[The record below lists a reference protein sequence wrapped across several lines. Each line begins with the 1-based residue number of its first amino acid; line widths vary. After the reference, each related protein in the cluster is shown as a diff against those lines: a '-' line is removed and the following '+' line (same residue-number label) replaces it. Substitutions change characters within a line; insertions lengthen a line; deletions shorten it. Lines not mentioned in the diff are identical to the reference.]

1 MKHVLTVLAVLAV
14 TLAVAAADT
23 ATVRLSADE
32 QARAGIAVAPTVK
45 RQFADEVRVVGQV
58 VSTPGSTVEVK
69 SIVAGRVES
78 IMVSPGDRVRK
89 AQPLLTLHSHA
100 VLTLHGELLRTHRE
114 LQLAETRLDAGRQLY
129 ELEGISRM
137 ELERRSQEAL
147 AARLAYEQARAEL
160 IDLGY
165 TEEGV
170 DQDLAEQETEPHL
183 TIRAPVDG
191 VVLDLPVQQHEWI
204 QAYSALMM
212 LGDPAKV
219 ELQLQLPPDEAHS
232 VSEGDL
238 VRFGLVGRG
247 AGAGRAT
254 VATRVPRVDPQTRTV
269 MVRARIASAPGNLF
283 PGVFVEG
290 TLQRGSART
299 APSVPATAVTR
310 IGEHDAVF
318 VRTGPETFA
327 VRPVS
332 LGRRSEGS
340 YEVVE
345 GLAAGEEV
353 ATAGVFF
360 LKSALL
366 KGSGGEG

>member
-1 MKHVLTVLAVLAV
+1 MKHALTALTLIVLPLGT
-14 TLAVAAADT
+14 AAAQP
-23 ATVRLSADE
+23 ATVRLDAAE
-32 QARAGIAVAPTVK
+32 QTRAGVAVSPAAE
-45 RQFADEVRVVGQV
+45 RSFADQVRVVGQV
-58 VSTPGSTVEVK
+58 VGAPGSTVAVK
-69 SIVAGRVES
+69 SVVAGRVEE
-78 IMVSPGDRVRK
+78 ILVSPGDRVRMG
-89 AQPLLTLHSHA
+89 QPLIVLHSHA

-114 LQLAETRLDAGRQLY
+114 LQLAQNRLDAGRQLY

-137 ELERRSQEAL
+137 ELDRRSQEAL

-170 DQDLAEQETEPHL
+170 DRDLEEQETEPHL
-183 TIRAPVDG
+183 TVRAPAPG

-204 QAYSALMM
+204 ESYATLTV
-212 LGDPAKV
+212 LGDPAQV

-232 VSEGDL
+232 VTAGDDI
-238 VRFGLVGRG
+238 RFGLVGRD
-247 AGAGRAT
+247 ADQGRAV

-269 MVRARIASAPGNLF
+269 MVRARILDAPGNLF

-290 TLQRGSART
+290 MLQRGAART
-299 APSVPATAVTR
+299 AVSVPEAAVTR

-318 VRTGPETFA
+318 VRQGPETFA
-327 VRPVS
+327 VRQVS
-332 LGRRSEGS
+332 LGRHGDAA
-340 YEVVE
+340 YEVTD
-345 GLAAGEEV
+345 GLSVGEEI

-366 KGSGGEG
+366 KGSGGES